1 MPLQK
6 FTPSPGVNR
15 ENTRL
20 FNEGGWWDADKVRFR
35 QGTPERIGGWARI
48 SAQSFL
54 GVCRSLWTWANFN
67 STVLNAVGTHL
78 KTYIAAGGGY
88 NDITPARS
96 YAAYSGPFAAT
107 PGSSVVTVTAPAH
120 GAATGDFVTF
130 SGALALSTQTFT
142 VTIATPAVVT
152 LTVALAENTPVTLQ
166 TTGALPTGLS
176 VGQTYYAVG
185 VSGLTCRLAN
195 VPAGT
200 QIATTGSQSGVHTLV
215 VSSGLTAAVL
225 NANYQLT
232 VTTINAYTVDFGVVA
247 SVYDTATGGATV
259 NACYEI
265 GIGNALAVSSSGWG
279 AGTWGSGTWGTGGTS
294 TNRMRIWNFA
304 NFGQD
309 LIYGCRGASLYYW
322 NALQNLSAQ
331 TVTVTIGTPAVVT
344 WPTALPANTA
354 VVIQTTGALP
364 TGITAGTVY
373 YVKNPTGVTSNLS
386 ATAGGAAINTTG
398 TQSGVHSLSQRGI
411 ALTSLGGASDVPLLQ
426 NAIVVSDTSRF
437 VLALG
442 TNPIGDTV
450 IDPMFIRWSDQES
463 AVNWTPA
470 ATNQAGGIR
479 LSRGSTIVSSLQ
491 TRQEIVVWTDAA
503 LYSLQ
508 YLGPPY
514 VWGTQLLGDNTSIM
528 GPNAVTVAS
537 GVVYWM
543 GTDKFYKYDGRV
555 QTLKCDLQRYVFEDL
570 NRAQQDQF
578 FAGTVEG
585 FNEVWFFYCTTN
597 STTVDRYVTYN
608 YVEDVWCLGQ
618 MARTAWIDSGL
629 NMYPLAATY
638 SNTLVFHEY
647 GVDDNTTGTPVAIE
661 SFILSTDFD
670 IGDGQNFGFVW
681 RILPDLTFRGST
693 AASPAL
699 TITLNTLQNAGSGY
713 NTPASVGGSAA
724 GTSTRSATYPVEQFT
739 GQLNVR
745 VRGRQM
751 SMEVR
756 CNTLGTVWQL
766 GATRIDVR
774 VDGRAG

>member
-6 FTPSPGVNR
+6 FKPSPGVNR

-35 QGTPERIGGWARI
+35 QGTPERIGGWARL
-48 SAQSFL
+48 SAQSFR
-54 GVCRSLWTWANFN
+54 GICRSLWTWANFD

-78 KTYIAAGGGY
+78 KAYISAGGGY

-96 YAAYSGPFAAT
+96 YATYSGPFVAT
-107 PGSSVVTVTAPAH
+107 PGSSVVTVTAAAH

-152 LTVALAENTPVTLQ
+152 LAVALAENTPVTLQ
-166 TTGALPTGLS
+166 TTGALPTGLA
-176 VGQTYYAVG
+176 VGPTYYAVG

-195 VPAGT
+195 VPSGAE
-200 QIATTGSQSGVHTLV
+200 INTTGAQSGVHTLA
-215 VSSGLTAAVL
+215 VSSGITATVL

-232 VTTINAYTVDFGVVA
+232 ATTINTYTVDFGVLA
-247 SVYDTATGGATV
+247 SVYDTATGGGTV
-259 NACYEI
+259 NVCYEI
-265 GIGNALAVSSSGWG
+265 GVGNALAVASSGWG
-279 AGTWGSGTWGTGGTS
+279 AGTWGSGAWGVGGLDTI
-294 TNRMRIWNFA
+294 RMRIWNFA

-309 LIYGCRGASLYYW
+309 LLYGVRGASLYYW
-322 NALQNLSAQ
+322 SVLQDLSAQ
-331 TVTVTIGTPAVVT
+331 PVTVTIGTPAVVT
-344 WPTALPANTA
+344 WHTALPANTA
-354 VVIQTTGALP
+354 VILQTSGALP
-364 TGITAGTVY
+364 TGLTAGTVY
-373 YVKNPTGVTSNLS
+373 YVKSPTGATSNLA
-386 ATAGGAAINTTG
+386 ATPGGANIDTTG
-398 TQSGVHSLSQRGI
+398 TQSGTHSLSQRGI
-411 ALTSLGGASDVPLLQ
+411 PLTSLSGASDVPLLQ
-426 NAIVVSDTSRF
+426 TNIVVSDTSRF

-442 TNPIGDTV
+442 VNPIGTTE

-479 LSRGSTIVSSLQ
+479 LSKGSVIVAALQ

-514 VWGTQLLGDNTSIM
+514 VWGTQLLGDNTSII
-528 GPNAVTVAS
+528 GPNAVAVAS
-537 GVVYWM
+537 GVIYWM
-543 GTDKFYKYDGRV
+543 GADKFYKYDGRV
-555 QTLKCDLQRYVFEDL
+555 QTLKCDVQRFVFEDI
-570 NRAQQDQF
+570 NRAQREQF

-585 FNEVWFFYCTTN
+585 FNEVWFFYCTEG
-597 STTVDRYVTYN
+597 SDTVDRYAIYN
-608 YVEDVWCLGQ
+608 YGEDVWCIGQ

-629 NMYPLAATY
+629 NSYPLAATY
-638 SNTLVFHEY
+638 SDTLVFHEY

-661 SFILSTDFD
+661 SFILSTEFD
-670 IGDGQNFGFVW
+670 IGDGHNFGFVW
-681 RILPDLTFRGST
+681 RLLPDLTFRGST

-699 TITLNTLQNAGSGY
+699 TITLNALQNAGSGY
-713 NTPASVGGSAA
+713 NSPASVGGSAA
-724 GTSTRSATYPVEQFT
+724 GTSVRTVTYPVEEFT

-774 VDGRAG
+774 LDGRA